1 MNRLA
6 EACLLTTRRCKDII
20 NPDIWMG
27 QPRSNQHIWPKGN
40 SVYASS
46 ATACPFSP
54 VLLGSHDPED
64 PQNISTGSTCGA
76 KSTCDWG
83 TESEASLTKPVLGG
97 LSISLREKMTLQIPY
112 TDSKLC
118 LPIEHKH
125 WNSMTT
131 WAVLKLPTEAYKL
144 KQAFTFVSI
153 FSGLQ
158 RFWTYPCQED
168 FFFNTHRR
176 KWYLQL

>member
-1 MNRLA
+1 VNRLA

-76 KSTCDWG
+76 KSTCD
-83 TESEASLTKPVLGG
+83 
-97 LSISLREKMTLQIPY
+97 
-112 TDSKLC
+112 
-118 LPIEHKH
+118 
-125 WNSMTT
+125 
-131 WAVLKLPTEAYKL
+131 
-144 KQAFTFVSI
+144 
-153 FSGLQ
+153 
-158 RFWTYPCQED
+158 
-168 FFFNTHRR
+168 
-176 KWYLQL
+176 